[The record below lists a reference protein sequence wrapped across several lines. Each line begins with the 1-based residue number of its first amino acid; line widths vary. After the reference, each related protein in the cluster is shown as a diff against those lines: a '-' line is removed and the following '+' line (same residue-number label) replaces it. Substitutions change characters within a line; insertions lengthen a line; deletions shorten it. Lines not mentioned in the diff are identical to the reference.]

1 VNPKPGSPFAPDAR
15 RRHVDHRDGGAATAA
30 PSRAYRSVVASTRIE
45 ELRSRYHAVLV
56 VRERR
61 DHEVRDEFATHTVG

>member
-1 VNPKPGSPFAPDAR
+1 MEAPQPPRLHAR
-15 RRHVDHRDGGAATAA
+15 IDLSWRQ
-30 PSRAYRSVVASTRIE
+30 PRIE